1 MRRVLS
7 ILFGLALVLALAM
20 VPTQIALGDG
30 TSVCVTNLDPSWTAT
45 GGGGVY
51 SAYIGPPPDLASGHT
66 YYDPGDTAV
75 YLGREA
81 GIIKAGLNVDTDGNY
96 WDEGLFG
103 FRDNL
108 GTINT
113 LAAGTLSYDVVNQ
126 YGTNPVWMTIEI
138 DTGVVGT
145 RTDNTAFQ
153 HVPTTNPASWHTVNA
168 AAGLWLQWTT
178 YTSGVTIGSPLTL
191 SQIASNA
198 TYTGLNMTRVY
209 LRLGMGNSYG
219 PAPNGTQGWVDKVT
233 IGTVTYD
240 FVVAGMKSVTPTA
253 GPPGTANFT
262 TGDGNVVD
270 LTAVSPPAI
279 PPVTLPYGMFEF
291 KICCM
296 TGSTATLNLTL
307 PGPVPAGYKW
317 WKYVGGSWY
326 SLPIGS
332 NDGDNFITVTLRDNV
347 LPDDEDSIAGQITDQ
362 GGPGEPGAVGWETY
376 PVSKVG
382 VLLPWIVLLAAIAAG
397 ASLLVLRHR
406 QTKT

>member
-1 MRRVLS
+1 MKRVFS
-7 ILFGLALVLALAM
+7 ILFGLALVLALAI
-20 VPTQIALGDG
+20 VPIQMALGV
-30 TSVCVTNLDPSWTAT
+30 TTTTVCVTNLDPSWTAT

-81 GIIKAGLNVDTDGNY
+81 GIIKAGLNADTDGNY

-126 YGTNPVWMTIEI
+126 YGPNPVWMTIEI

-153 HVPTTNPASWHTVNA
+153 HVPTTNPAGWHTVNA
-168 AAGLWLQWTT
+168 AAGQWLQWTT
-178 YTSGVTIGSPLTL
+178 YTSGITTGTPVTL

-209 LRLGMGNSYG
+209 LRLGMGNSYH
-219 PAPNGTQGWVDKVT
+219 PDANGTVGWVDKVT

-240 FVVAGMKSVTPTA
+240 FVVAGTKSTTPTT
-253 GPPGTANFT
+253 GGTANFT
-262 TGDGNVVD
+262 TSNGNVVG
-270 LTAVSPPAI
+270 LQGVPPPTA
-279 PPVTLPYGMFEF
+279 PPVALPYGMFEF
-291 KICCM
+291 TICCM
-296 TGSTATLNLTL
+296 TGSTATLNITL
-307 PGPVPAGYKW
+307 PGPVPAGYKC

-332 NDGDNFITVTLRDNV
+332 NDGDSFITVTLQDNV
-347 LPDDEDSIAGQITDQ
+347 SPDDEDTIPGQITDQ
-362 GGPGEPGAVGWETY
+362 GGPGEPGAVGWKTY
-376 PVSKVG
+376 PISKVR
-382 VLLPWIVLLAAIAAG
+382 VLLPWIALIAAIVAG
-397 ASLLVLRHR
+397 VSLLVARRRRAHS
-406 QTKT
+406 

>member
-1 MRRVLS
+1 MRRILS
-7 ILFGLALVLALAM
+7 ILFGLALVLALAI
-20 VPTQIALGDG
+20 VPIQMALGV
-30 TSVCVTNLDPSWTAT
+30 TTTTVCVTNLLPAWTGA
-45 GGGGVY
+45 GGGGVF
-51 SAYIGPPPDLASGHT
+51 SAYVGPPT
-66 YYDPGDTAV
+66 YPYVSPGVTAA

-81 GIIKAGLNVDTDGNY
+81 GIIKAGLTVDPTSGIY
-96 WDEGLFG
+96 QDEGLFG
-103 FRDNL
+103 FIPT

-113 LAAGTLSYDVVNQ
+113 FAAGTLSYDVVNQ
-126 YGTNPVWMTIEI
+126 YGPNPVWMTIEI
-138 DTGVVGT
+138 DTGTVGL

-153 HVPTTNPASWHTVNA
+153 HVPTTNPAGWHTVNA
-168 AAGLWLQWTT
+168 AAGQWQQWTT
-178 YTSGVTIGSPLTL
+178 YTSGITIGPLLPL

-219 PAPNGTQGWVDKVT
+219 PGPNGTQGWVDKVT

-262 TGDGNVVD
+262 ADGGNVVD
-270 LTAVSPPAI
+270 LTAVSPPAT

-332 NDGDNFITVTLRDNV
+332 NDGDNFITVTLRDDV
-347 LPDDEDSIAGQITDQ
+347 LPDDEDTIPGQITDQ

-376 PVSKVG
+376 PINKVR
-382 VLLPWIVLLAAIAAG
+382 VFLPWIALFAAIAAG
-397 ASLLVLRHR
+397 VSLLVLRR
-406 QTKT
+406 RRAQS